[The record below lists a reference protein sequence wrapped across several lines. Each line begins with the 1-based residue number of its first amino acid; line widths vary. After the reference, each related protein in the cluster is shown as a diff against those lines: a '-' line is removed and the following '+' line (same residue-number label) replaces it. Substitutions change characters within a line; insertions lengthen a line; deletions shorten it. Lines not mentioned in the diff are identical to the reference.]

1 MKRVMDNE
9 FKAEH
14 QVTIGVEFGSFGLKV
29 DGKVIKL
36 QIWDTAGQES
46 FKSVTRI
53 FYRGAHCVFLTY
65 DVTRE
70 ETFVNLLEWL
80 KEIKQHASEDV
91 RVYLIGNKSEMEE
104 QREVTMQRAL
114 EFAREYKLHKVF
126 ETSAKTGYNVE
137 EVFALVAKELYLQL
151 KREQEQVAA
160 SADSKKQTPQ
170 TEAPKG
176 AKLEGKKNA

>member
-1 MKRVMDNE
+1 M
-9 FKAEH
+9 
-14 QVTIGVEFGSFGLKV
+14 
-29 DGKVIKL
+29 
-36 QIWDTAGQES
+36 
-46 FKSVTRI
+46 
-53 FYRGAHCVFLTY
+53 FLTY

-80 KEIKQHASEDV
+80 KGIRQHASEDV

-151 KREQEQVAA
+151 KREQEQTAA
-160 SADSKKQTPQ
+160 ADTKKATPQ
-170 TEAPKG
+170 AEAPKG

>member
-1 MKRVMDNE
+1 M
-9 FKAEH
+9 
-14 QVTIGVEFGSFGLKV
+14 
-29 DGKVIKL
+29 
-36 QIWDTAGQES
+36 
-46 FKSVTRI
+46 
-53 FYRGAHCVFLTY
+53 FLTY

-70 ETFVNLLEWL
+70 ETFVNLLDWL

-137 EVFALVAKELYLQL
+137 EVFALVAKELYLQI
-151 KREQEQVAA
+151 KREAEQQAVSESSGKRTDGAGSTSGNGGQA
-160 SADSKKQTPQ
+160 HKGEKL
-170 TEAPKG
+170 G
-176 AKLEGKKNA
+176 AKNNS